1 MIKIIVNPPKY
12 VNNVLNPKQ
21 GFVIVFYV
29 LNGDFLNKF
38 KSSSYLFKQEKGC
51 KKSIGLKIT

>member
-1 MIKIIVNPPKY
+1 MIKIIANPPKY

-21 GFVIVFYV
+21 GYFIVFYV

-38 KSSSYLFKQEKGC
+38 KSSSYLNKNKTV
-51 KKSIGLKIT
+51 KSIGLKIT